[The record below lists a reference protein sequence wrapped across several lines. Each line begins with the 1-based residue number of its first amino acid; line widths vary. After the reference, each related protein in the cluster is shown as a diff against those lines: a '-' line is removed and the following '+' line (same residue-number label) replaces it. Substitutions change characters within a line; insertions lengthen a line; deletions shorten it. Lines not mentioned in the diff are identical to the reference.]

1 MSDKR
6 SKYDTDPLDPDYA
19 RRTGEMSG
27 GATGMM
33 EDAPTEHLSGATRP
47 MQPADQARLNPEGEA
62 PTRLIDEKLAQPY
75 QSVFVP
81 PAYQPPRQSTFGQ
94 QQPPQNFAP
103 QGYAPPP
110 PPHHPQQSYAPPA
123 AKERTVSGL
132 GIPEKFACALPY
144 APFKIGLVVSVIEL
158 LITPRAEGR
167 TRFHAA
173 QGLALQLV
181 ILVVQIALSIVGTVG
196 GGNFGGFIFGI
207 AALVFLIYSL
217 IRVWRG
223 DDYRIA
229 PLEDAVR
236 WLNTQINPNK

>member
-1 MSDKR
+1 MSEKR
-6 SKYDTDPLDPDYA
+6 SKYDTDPLDPDFA
-19 RRTGEMSG
+19 RRTEEMSG
-27 GATGMM
+27 NATGVMG
-33 EDAPTEHLSGATRP
+33 DAPTEHLSGATRP
-47 MQPADQARLNPEGEA
+47 MQPADQARINPEGEA

-110 PPHHPQQSYAPPA
+110 AHPQNIYAPPA
-123 AKERTVSGL
+123 AKDRNVAGL

-144 APFKIGLVVSVIEL
+144 APFKIGLVVAIIEL

-173 QGLALQLV
+173 QGLALQLG
-181 ILVVQIALSIVGTVG
+181 ILVVQIALSVFSNFA
-196 GGNFGGFIFGI
+196 GGNFGGFIFGV
-207 AALVFLIYSL
+207 AAFVFLIYSL
-217 IRVWRG
+217 VRVWRG
-223 DDYRIA
+223 DDYRIV

-236 WLNTQINPNK
+236 WLNTQINPKK

>member
-6 SKYDTDPLDPDYA
+6 SKYDTDPLDPEFA

-27 GATGMM
+27 GETGIM

-47 MQPADQARLNPEGEA
+47 MQPSDQARLNPEGEA

-94 QQPPQNFAP
+94 QQPPQNFTP

-110 PPHHPQQSYAPPA
+110 NHPQHVYAPPA
-123 AKERTVSGL
+123 AKERNVSGL
-132 GIPEKFACALPY
+132 GIPEKYACALPY
-144 APFKIGLVVSVIEL
+144 APFKIGLVVAIIEL

-173 QGLALQLV
+173 QGLALQLG
-181 ILVVQIALSIVGTVG
+181 ILVVQIALSVFSNFS
-196 GGNFGGFIFGI
+196 GGNFGGFLFGV
-207 AALVFLIYSL
+207 AAFCFLIYSL
-217 IRVWRG
+217 VRVWRG
-223 DDYRIA
+223 NDYRIV

-236 WLNTQINPNK
+236 WLDTQINPKK

>member
-1 MSDKR
+1 MSEKR
-6 SKYDTDPLDPDYA
+6 SKYDTDPLDPDFA
-19 RRTGEMSG
+19 RRTEEMSG
-27 GATGMM
+27 GATGIM
-33 EDAPTEHLSGATRP
+33 EDAPTEHLGGATRP

-110 PPHHPQQSYAPPA
+110 NHPQHVYAPPA
-123 AKERTVSGL
+123 KGRSVAGL
-132 GIPEKFACALPY
+132 GIPEKYACALPY
-144 APFKIGLVVSVIEL
+144 APFKIGLVAAIVEL
-158 LITPRAEGR
+158 LVTPRAEGR

-173 QGLALQLV
+173 QGLALQLG
-181 ILVVQIALSIVGTVG
+181 ILVVQIALSIVGGVG
-196 GGNFGGFIFGI
+196 GGNFGGFVFGI

-217 IRVWRG
+217 VRVWRG
-223 DDYRIA
+223 DDYHIA

-236 WLNTQINPNK
+236 WLDNKIDPKK

>member
-1 MSDKR
+1 MPEKR
-6 SKYDTDPLDPDYA
+6 SKYDTDPLDPEFA
-19 RRTGEMSG
+19 RRTEQMSG
-27 GATGMM
+27 GATGVMQ
-33 EDAPTEHLSGATRP
+33 DAPTEHLSGATRP
-47 MQPADQARLNPEGEA
+47 MQPSDQARLNPEGEA

-94 QQPPQNFAP
+94 QSPPQNFAP

-110 PPHHPQQSYAPPA
+110 NHPQNIYAPPA
-123 AKERTVSGL
+123 PKERHVSGL

-144 APFKIGLVVSVIEL
+144 APFKIGLVVAIIEL

-173 QGLALQLV
+173 QGLALQLG
-181 ILVVQIALSIVGTVG
+181 ILVVQLALSVFSNIDGAK
-196 GGNFGGFIFGI
+196 FGGFVFGA

-223 DDYRIA
+223 DDYRIV

-236 WLNTQINPNK
+236 WLNTQINPRK

>member
-1 MSDKR
+1 MSEKR
-6 SKYDTDPLDPDYA
+6 SKYDTDPLDPDFA
-19 RRTGEMSG
+19 RRTEEMSG
-27 GATGMM
+27 GATGLM
-33 EDAPTEHLSGATRP
+33 EDAPTEHLGGATRP

-94 QQPPQNFAP
+94 QQPPPNFAP

-110 PPHHPQQSYAPPA
+110 AHPPSVYAPPA
-123 AKERTVSGL
+123 TKERNVAGL

-144 APFKIGLVVSVIEL
+144 APFKIGLIVAIIEL

-173 QGLALQLV
+173 QGLALQLG
-181 ILVVQIALSIVGTVG
+181 ILVVQIALSVFSNIA
-196 GGNFGGFIFGI
+196 GGNFGGFLF
-207 AALVFLIYSL
+207 AAASLFFLIYSL
-217 IRVWRG
+217 VRVWRG

-236 WLNTQINPNK
+236 WLNTKIDPKK

>member
-1 MSDKR
+1 MSEKR
-6 SKYDTDPLDPDYA
+6 SKYDTDPLDPDFA
-19 RRTGEMSG
+19 RRTEEMSG
-27 GATGMM
+27 GATGII

-47 MQPADQARLNPEGEA
+47 MQPSDQARLNPEGEA

-81 PAYQPPRQSTFGQ
+81 PVYQPPRQSTFGQ

-110 PPHHPQQSYAPPA
+110 NHPQHGYAPPA
-123 AKERTVSGL
+123 VKERNVAGL

-144 APFKIGLVVSVIEL
+144 APFKIGLVVAIIEL

-173 QGLALQLV
+173 QGLALQLG
-181 ILVVQIALSIVGTVG
+181 ILVVQIALSVFSNFS
-196 GGNFGGFIFGI
+196 GGNFGGFLFGV
-207 AALVFLIYSL
+207 AAFIFLIYSL
-217 IRVWRG
+217 VRVWRG
-223 DDYRIA
+223 DAYRIV

-236 WLNTQINPNK
+236 WLDTQLDPKK

>member
-1 MSDKR
+1 MSEKR
-6 SKYDTDPLDPDYA
+6 SKYDTDPLDPDFA
-19 RRTGEMSG
+19 RRTEEMSG
-27 GATGMM
+27 GATGIM
-33 EDAPTEHLSGATRP
+33 EDAPTEFLSGATRP

-103 QGYAPPP
+103 PGYAPPP
-110 PPHHPQQSYAPPA
+110 NHPQHVYVSPA
-123 AKERTVSGL
+123 AKERNVSGL

-144 APFKIGLVVSVIEL
+144 APFKIGLIVAIIEL

-173 QGLALQLV
+173 QGLALQLG
-181 ILVVQIALSIVGTVG
+181 ILAVQLAFLIVGTIG
-196 GGNFGGFIFGI
+196 GGGFGSFLFGV
-207 AALVFLIYSL
+207 AALVFLIYSFV
-217 IRVWRG
+217 RVWRG
-223 DDYRIA
+223 DDYRIV
-229 PLEDAVR
+229 PLEDAAR
-236 WLNTQINPNK
+236 WLDNKINPQK

>member
-1 MSDKR
+1 MPEKR
-6 SKYDTDPLDPDYA
+6 SKYDTDPLDPDFA
-19 RRTGEMSG
+19 RRTEEMSG
-27 GATGMM
+27 GATGVMQ
-33 EDAPTEHLSGATRP
+33 DAPTEHLSGATRP

-94 QQPPQNFAP
+94 QPPPQNFAP

-110 PPHHPQQSYAPPA
+110 HHPQHVYAPPA
-123 AKERTVSGL
+123 RERSVAGL

-144 APFKIGLVVSVIEL
+144 APFKIGLVVAIIEL

-173 QGLALQLV
+173 QGLALQLG
-181 ILVVQIALSIVGTVG
+181 ILAVQIALSVFSNFG
-196 GGNFGGFIFGI
+196 GGNFGGFIFSV
-207 AALVFLIYSL
+207 AALVFLVYSFV
-217 IRVWRG
+217 RVWRG
-223 DDYRIA
+223 GGDYRIV

-236 WLNTQINPNK
+236 WLDTKIDAKK